1 MSHELE
7 KLADGRT
14 AFAAA
19 REPGWHQLGYVAPDL
34 MTAAEIMD
42 KAALGGWNVRKSLG
56 IAAVIPSGRCLECRR
71 ATGAKHTQKCTVP
84 AEKDRDSTDPVVTEL
99 DTSTLADAPGWY
111 STIRTVPVSGEVQVL
126 GVVGEDYT
134 PVQNEE
140 LAEFLT
146 GIVEQ
151 SGAVFETAGSLRNG
165 EDVFMTL
172 KLPKGI
178 RVGGVDDV
186 DLYLAGLNSHTG
198 RRKLQVITTPVR
210 VVCAN
215 TERAALGNTKS
226 SYTFRHTPGISGR
239 IEEAKAVLRLTF
251 DWAKVFEVVAETMI
265 NTKMSTDTFGELIKT
280 VWPEKW
286 AEPTDTWRK
295 PQHEHWDSLQG
306 LFKSADTQ
314 ENIRGTVW
322 AGYQSV
328 VEYLDWQ
335 IPVAG
340 TEDAAEVAKA
350 RAARSFGGAY
360 DDLKLDTFKYCRDI
374 VAAR

>member
-1 MSHELE
+1 MAHELE

-14 AFAAA
+14 AFVTA
-19 REPGWHQLGYVAPDL
+19 RVPAWHYLGEVTDGL

-56 IAAVIPSGRCLECRR
+56 IAAVIPSGRCLECKR
-71 ATGAKHTQKCTVP
+71 AVGVKHTQKCTVP
-84 AEKDRDSTDPVVTEL
+84 AEPDRDSTDPVVTEL
-99 DTSTLADAPGWY
+99 DTATLAEAPGWY

-172 KLPKGI
+172 KLPEGI

-215 TERAALGNTKS
+215 TERAALGSTKS
-226 SYTFRHTPGISGR
+226 SYTFRHTPGIAGR
-239 IEEAKAVLRLTF
+239 IEEAKAALRLTF
-251 DWAKVFEVVAETMI
+251 DWATVFKAEAETMI
-265 NTKMSTDTFGELIKT
+265 NTKMSTDTFGELVKS

-286 AEPTDTWRK
+286 SGPLAEWRK

-328 VEYLDWQ
+328 VEYLDWE
-335 IPVAG
+335 IPVTG
-340 TEDAAEVAKA
+340 VEDAETANRV
-350 RAARSFGGAY
+350 RSTRSFGGSY
-360 DDLKLDTFKYCRDI
+360 DQLKLDTFTLCRDI
-374 VAAR
+374 VAAA

>member
-1 MSHELE
+1 VAHELE
-7 KLADGRT
+7 ELADGRT
-14 AFAAA
+14 AFAGRGPA
-19 REPGWHQLGYVAPDL
+19 WHQLGFVADEL

-56 IAAVIPSGRCLECRR
+56 IAAVIPSGRCLECKR

-84 AEKDRDSTDPVVTEL
+84 SDPDRGNTDLVVTEE
-99 DTSTLADAPGWY
+99 DTATLADAPGWY

-140 LAEFLT
+140 LAKFLT

-186 DLYLAGLNSHTG
+186 ELYLAGLNSHTG

-215 TERAALGNTKS
+215 TERAALGTQKS

-239 IEEAKAVLRLTF
+239 IEEAKAALKLTF
-251 DWAKVFEVVAETMI
+251 DWAEVFKVEAEAMI
-265 NTKMSTDTFGELIKT
+265 KTKMANRKFDDLVKA
-280 VWPEKW
+280 VWPERFTG
-286 AEPTDTWRK
+286 PTTEWRK
-295 PQHEHWDSLQG
+295 PQNDQWESLQG

-322 AGYQSV
+322 AGYQSI
-328 VEYLDWQ
+328 VEYLDWE

-340 TEDAAEVAKA
+340 TEDAAEAAQA
-350 RAARSFGGAY
+350 RAARSFGGTY
-360 DDLKLDTFKYCRDI
+360 DQLKLDTFNLCRDL
-374 VAAR
+374 VAAK